1 MNFRLPPSGLI
12 LLDKPEGV
20 TSCNALFPIRKIF
33 QTRRVGHAGSL
44 DMRAS
49 GLIVAAVGRAT
60 RLLPFVEAGEKS
72 YTFNAHFGYS
82 TRTDE
87 WDGELLEQDVD
98 PSAISEAAVQDVIP
112 GFLGKIRQVPPDF
125 SAVKLNGKRASDLKR
140 KGRPVELSAREI
152 FIRDLRVE
160 GLAELPGNATGSA
173 RASYRFTCTC
183 SKGTYI
189 RALVRD
195 MAKALGT
202 FGAVSGIRR
211 TRIGHLDVADA
222 VKPENLDES
231 SLLKPQDCMGFPVV
245 EVTDRQAEALK
256 SGRSVT
262 WNGEL
267 PESAASDGRGRVL
280 LAVGKDGLAKAGCS
294 WDGGRLVPKFYLG
307 SDDG

>member
-1 MNFRLPPSGLI
+1 
-12 LLDKPEGV
+12 
-20 TSCNALFPIRKIF
+20 
-33 QTRRVGHAGSL
+33 
-44 DMRAS
+44 MRAS

-98 PSAISEAAVQDVIP
+98 PSPISEAAVQDVIP